1 MRDTR
6 LAAPVSPLTV
16 DASPNGGIRV
26 EGWDQP
32 DVLVRAVV
40 YAYGDTDAE
49 GPDRTSG
56 ERRSGWSVSFRESR
70 FTTLGSSGPLLEL
83 RTVNGGVRINAR

>member
-1 MRDTR
+1 M
-6 LAAPVSPLTV
+6 
-16 DASPNGGIRV
+16 
-26 EGWDQP
+26 
-32 DVLVRAVV
+32 RAVV

-70 FTTLGSSGPLLEL
+70 FTLGSSGPLLEL